1 MGRIDVDYDLELFS
15 KQVGW
20 AAGVADDKELIE
32 VVRWICLQLSR
43 DETTDGMEALS
54 RFLLR
59 LLRLDTPEQIEA
71 EKRLVS
77 LLSRSFH
84 SKVVHT
90 TVADVPGRDVDWSET
105 YARSL
110 TGRPTRFVSRDVERR
125 PDDQLMGAL
134 LYQAQQWSDVLKTSG
149 RPSHQERADQLS
161 QVVDQHPR
169 RTELRLSPLSQPM
182 LQRLQ
187 QKGEEARQAA
197 VALSRVLSY
206 QHSRPQRLVDAVT
219 RAVDSSDGWWSGEAA
234 ADQSAWN
241 GLLEFS
247 VLSAITQTAARSAA
261 WNLCSLD
268 TQKTY
273 RARLEHRFLPLQL
286 TVQKSA
292 PVPDVFTQIRQEAGM
307 TKNQTARDSQPDI
320 CLTFSNVE
328 TEASIS
334 VLGDTKRNASLQ
346 NEGADLF
353 RDGLRTA
360 TYYLSAYGKALDTQF
375 SEQVGPR
382 GAIRPTFTLFF
393 RQGTETKD
401 RVREALRKRAS
412 RSIPPI
418 LACDIENHFD
428 LEGSVRN
435 SDVAK
440 QDEDWH
446 SDFLVDWFD
455 CISTQAVS
463 LLHEP

>member
-1 MGRIDVDYDLELFS
+1 
-15 KQVGW
+15 
-20 AAGVADDKELIE
+20 
-32 VVRWICLQLSR
+32 
-43 DETTDGMEALS
+43 
-54 RFLLR
+54 
-59 LLRLDTPEQIEA
+59 
-71 EKRLVS
+71 
-77 LLSRSFH
+77 
-84 SKVVHT
+84 
-90 TVADVPGRDVDWSET
+90 VDWSET
-105 YARSL
+105 YTQSL
-110 TGRPTRFVSRDVERR
+110 TGRPTRFVSRDVERQ

-134 LYQAQQWSDVLKTSG
+134 LYQAQQWSDVLKASG
-149 RPSHQERADQLS
+149 KPDHQERADQLS

-169 RTELRLSPLSQPM
+169 RSELRLSPLSQPM

-219 RAVDSSDGWWSGEAA
+219 RAVDSADGWWSGAA
-234 ADQSAWN
+234 ATDQSAWN

-247 VLSAITQTAARSAA
+247 VLSAITQTATRSAA
-261 WNLCSLD
+261 WNLSSLD

-273 RARLEHRFLPLQL
+273 RARLEHRLLPLQL
-286 TVQKSA
+286 TVQKAA
-292 PVPDVFTQIRQEAGM
+292 PVPDVFTRIRERAGM
-307 TKNQTARDSQPDI
+307 TKNQSARDSQPDI

-334 VLGDTKRNASLQ
+334 VLGDTKRNASLR

-360 TYYLSAYGKALDTQF
+360 TYYLSAYGKAVDTQF
-375 SEQVGPR
+375 SEQVGPS

-401 RVREALRKRAS
+401 QVREALREPDPS
-412 RSIPPI
+412 SIPPI

-428 LEGSVRN
+428 LEGDVRR
-435 SDVAK
+435 SGTAE
-440 QDEDWH
+440 QAEDWQ
-446 SDFLVDWFD
+446 SDFLVAWFD
-455 CISTQAVS
+455 CISTQAVLILTDENPS
-463 LLHEP
+463 IPDLKR